1 MSCKLSK
8 TIMETKK
15 VGSEKNSGSPLY
27 SETNESENFL
37 NMKNV
42 KMNKITIYDLFR
54 F

>member
-1 MSCKLSK
+1 
-8 TIMETKK
+8 METKK

-27 SETNESENFL
+27 CETNESENFL